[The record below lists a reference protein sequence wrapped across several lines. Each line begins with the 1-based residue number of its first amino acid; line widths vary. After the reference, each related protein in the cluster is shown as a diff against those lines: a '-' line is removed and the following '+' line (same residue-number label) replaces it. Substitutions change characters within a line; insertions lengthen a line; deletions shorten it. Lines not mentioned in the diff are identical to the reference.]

1 MSEKKNAPQ
10 EETKGSIQS
19 KQDQVYTESY
29 VLPLAIL
36 AMTAVMTLD
45 AIVHGNGIFAG
56 WF

>member
-1 MSEKKNAPQ
+1 VNENKNAPQ

-29 VLPLAIL
+29 ILPLGIL
-36 AMTAVMTLD
+36 AMTAVMFILE
-45 AIVHGNGIFAG
+45 

>member
-1 MSEKKNAPQ
+1 MNENKNAPQ